1 MSNIKDLAKIV
12 ADRYDMHQQ
21 DAEKFMDDMFSLIRS
36 ALINDEQVKIK
47 GLGTF
52 KVQTVKERASVNVN
66 TGEKVMINSHD
77 RISFTPD
84 ATMRDSVNK
93 PFAHFVT
100 VPLNEGVVFDD
111 MDDMSKVADSTEHKG
126 RNLKSDG
133 YDILEHSAE
142 TTVTANTDT
151 GVNTDTGINTGQE
164 DIVETVSS
172 ELQPAASLKRAV
184 QEDIVE
190 TVASERQ
197 PAASLKRAVQEDI
210 VETVATPVYN
220 ASNVAA
226 HEAGTAV
233 PKADQHER
241 KAVMQMVQDDEN
253 RVDNSEQDE
262 IGNDMPEQSA
272 GKLNVMAIDT
282 AEDSISGEE
291 NKEPAIV
298 SLSEPEEYKTND
310 NQTEENTTAMSDE
323 KNLNPSVAE
332 DNDHSFL
339 ISLLLGLAV
348 FVVGVIVGRAT
359 ADITMQDVKAYLGLK
374 PEVKVHVIYKRL
386 PAPSPEKKD
395 STAGKKDVP
404 TAENKKVAPAAV
416 GKTDKKT
423 IKVADTEKKPVEKKA
438 ADKPMANENYN
449 KDPRVR
455 TGAYIITGVQQ
466 TVTAAEGETVASISK
481 RYLGPGMECY
491 VEALNG
497 KTISAGQKVKIPALK
512 LKKKV
517 SRQ

>member
-133 YDILEHSAE
+133 YYILEHSAE

-151 GVNTDTGINTGQE
+151 GVKTDTGINTGQE
-164 DIVETVSS
+164 DIVETLSS
-172 ELQPAASLKRAV
+172 ELQPAASLKKAG
-184 QEDIVE
+184 
-190 TVASERQ
+190 
-197 PAASLKRAVQEDI
+197 QEDI
-210 VETVATPVYN
+210 VETVATPVDN

-226 HEAGTAV
+226 HEAETAI

-272 GKLNVMAIDT
+272 GKLNFMAIDT
-282 AEDSISGEE
+282 AEDSTSGKE
-291 NKEPAIV
+291 NQEPAIV

>member
-111 MDDMSKVADSTEHKG
+111 MDDMSKVADSTEPKG
-126 RNLKSDG
+126 HNLKSDG
-133 YDILEHSAE
+133 YDILEHSA
-142 TTVTANTDT
+142 TTNTDT
-151 GVNTDTGINTGQE
+151 GVNTDTGINTRQE
-164 DIVETVSS
+164 DIVETLS
-172 ELQPAASLKRAV
+172 
-184 QEDIVE
+184 
-190 TVASERQ
+190 SERQ
-197 PAASLKRAVQEDI
+197 PADSLKRAVQEDI
-210 VETVATPVYN
+210 VETVATPVDN

-226 HEAGTAV
+226 HEAETAI

-404 TAENKKVAPAAV
+404 TADNKKVAPAAV

>member
-111 MDDMSKVADSTEHKG
+111 MDDMSKVADSTEPKG

-133 YDILEHSAE
+133 YDLLEHSAE

-151 GVNTDTGINTGQE
+151 EVNTDTGINTGQE
-164 DIVETVSS
+164 DIVETLSS

-190 TVASERQ
+190 TVA
-197 PAASLKRAVQEDI
+197 
-210 VETVATPVYN
+210 TPVDN

-226 HEAGTAV
+226 HEAETAI

>member
-190 TVASERQ
+190 R
-197 PAASLKRAVQEDI
+197 
-210 VETVATPVYN
+210 VATPVDN

-226 HEAGTAV
+226 HEAETAI

-438 ADKPMANENYN
+438 AEKPMANENYN

>member
-111 MDDMSKVADSTEHKG
+111 MDDMSKVADSTEPKG

-151 GVNTDTGINTGQE
+151 EVKTDTGINTGQE
-164 DIVETVSS
+164 DIVETLSS

-190 TVASERQ
+190 TVA
-197 PAASLKRAVQEDI
+197 
-210 VETVATPVYN
+210 TPVDN

-226 HEAGTAV
+226 HEAETAI

-298 SLSEPEEYKTND
+298 SLSGPEEYKTND

-404 TAENKKVAPAAV
+404 TAENKKVVPAAV

>member
-151 GVNTDTGINTGQE
+151 GVNTDIGINTG
-164 DIVETVSS
+164 
-172 ELQPAASLKRAV
+172 

-210 VETVATPVYN
+210 VETVATPVDN
-220 ASNVAA
+220 VSNVAA
-226 HEAGTAV
+226 HEAETAI

>member
-151 GVNTDTGINTGQE
+151 EVKTDTGINTGQE
-164 DIVETVSS
+164 DIVETLSS

-190 TVASERQ
+190 TVA
-197 PAASLKRAVQEDI
+197 
-210 VETVATPVYN
+210 TPVDN

-226 HEAGTAV
+226 HEAGTAI

-241 KAVMQMVQDDEN
+241 KAVMQMVQDDET

-262 IGNDMPEQSA
+262 IGNDLPEPSA

-416 GKTDKKT
+416 GKTDKNT

>member
-111 MDDMSKVADSTEHKG
+111 MDDMSKVADSTEPKG
-126 RNLKSDG
+126 RNIKSDG
-133 YDILEHSAE
+133 YDLLEHSAE
-142 TTVTANTDT
+142 TTVKANTDT

-190 TVASERQ
+190 TVA
-197 PAASLKRAVQEDI
+197 
-210 VETVATPVYN
+210 TPVDN

-226 HEAGTAV
+226 HEAGTAI
-233 PKADQHER
+233 PKAGQHER

-272 GKLNVMAIDT
+272 GKLNFMAIDT
-282 AEDSISGEE
+282 AEDSTSGKE
-291 NKEPAIV
+291 NQEPAIV

>member
-133 YDILEHSAE
+133 YYILEHSAE

-151 GVNTDTGINTGQE
+151 EVKTDTGINTGQE
-164 DIVETVSS
+164 DIVETLSS

-190 TVASERQ
+190 TVA
-197 PAASLKRAVQEDI
+197 
-210 VETVATPVYN
+210 TPVDN

-226 HEAGTAV
+226 HEAGTAI

>member
-111 MDDMSKVADSTEHKG
+111 MDDMSKVADSTEPKG

-164 DIVETVSS
+164 DIVETLSS
-172 ELQPAASLKRAV
+172 ELQPADSV
-184 QEDIVE
+184 
-190 TVASERQ
+190 
-197 PAASLKRAVQEDI
+197 KRAVQEDI
-210 VETVATPVYN
+210 VETVATPVDN

-226 HEAGTAV
+226 HEAGTAI

-272 GKLNVMAIDT
+272 GKLNFMAIDT
-282 AEDSISGEE
+282 AEDSTSGKE
-291 NKEPAIV
+291 NQEPAIV

>member
-151 GVNTDTGINTGQE
+151 GVNTDTGTNTGQE
-164 DIVETVSS
+164 DIVETLSS

-190 TVASERQ
+190 TVA
-197 PAASLKRAVQEDI
+197 
-210 VETVATPVYN
+210 TPVDN

-226 HEAGTAV
+226 HEAETAI

-282 AEDSISGEE
+282 AEDSTSGKE
-291 NKEPAIV
+291 NQEPTIV

>member
-151 GVNTDTGINTGQE
+151 GVNTDIGINTGQE

-190 TVASERQ
+190 TVA
-197 PAASLKRAVQEDI
+197 
-210 VETVATPVYN
+210 TPVDN
-220 ASNVAA
+220 ASNVAT
-226 HEAGTAV
+226 HEAGTAI
-233 PKADQHER
+233 PKAGQHER

>member
-151 GVNTDTGINTGQE
+151 GVNTDIGINTGQE

-190 TVASERQ
+190 TVA
-197 PAASLKRAVQEDI
+197 
-210 VETVATPVYN
+210 TPVYN

-226 HEAGTAV
+226 HEAGTAI

-272 GKLNVMAIDT
+272 GKLNFMAIDT
-282 AEDSISGEE
+282 AEDSTSGKE
-291 NKEPAIV
+291 NQEPAIV

>member
-111 MDDMSKVADSTEHKG
+111 MDDMSKVADSTEPKG
-126 RNLKSDG
+126 RNIKSDG
-133 YDILEHSAE
+133 YDLLEHSAE
-142 TTVTANTDT
+142 TTVKANTDT

-172 ELQPAASLKRAV
+172 EL
-184 QEDIVE
+184 
-190 TVASERQ
+190 Q

-272 GKLNVMAIDT
+272 GKLNFMAIDT
-282 AEDSISGEE
+282 AEDSISGKE
-291 NKEPAIV
+291 NQEPAIV

>member
-84 ATMRDSVNK
+84 AMMRDSVNK

-133 YDILEHSAE
+133 YDILEHSA
-142 TTVTANTDT
+142 TTNTDT
-151 GVNTDTGINTGQE
+151 GVNTDTGINTRQE
-164 DIVETVSS
+164 DIVETLS
-172 ELQPAASLKRAV
+172 
-184 QEDIVE
+184 
-190 TVASERQ
+190 SERQ
-197 PAASLKRAVQEDI
+197 PADSLKRAVQEDI
-210 VETVATPVYN
+210 VETVATPVDN

-226 HEAGTAV
+226 HEAETAI

-298 SLSEPEEYKTND
+298 SLSEPEEYKTNY

-416 GKTDKKT
+416 GKTDKNT

>member
-111 MDDMSKVADSTEHKG
+111 MDDMSKVADSTEPKG

-164 DIVETVSS
+164 DIVETLSS

-190 TVASERQ
+190 TVA
-197 PAASLKRAVQEDI
+197 
-210 VETVATPVYN
+210 TPVDN

-226 HEAGTAV
+226 HEAGTAI

-262 IGNDMPEQSA
+262 IGNDMSEQSA
-272 GKLNVMAIDT
+272 GKLNVMAIDM

-416 GKTDKKT
+416 GKTDKNT

>member
-164 DIVETVSS
+164 DIVETLSS

-190 TVASERQ
+190 TVA
-197 PAASLKRAVQEDI
+197 
-210 VETVATPVYN
+210 TPVDN

-226 HEAGTAV
+226 HEAETAI

-241 KAVMQMVQDDEN
+241 KAGMQMVQDDEN

-395 STAGKKDVP
+395 STAGKKDVH
-404 TAENKKVAPAAV
+404 TADNKKVAPAAV

>member
-164 DIVETVSS
+164 DIVETMC
-172 ELQPAASLKRAV
+172 
-184 QEDIVE
+184 
-190 TVASERQ
+190 SERQ
-197 PAASLKRAVQEDI
+197 PAASSTTAGQEDI
-210 VETVATPVYN
+210 VETVATPADN

-226 HEAGTAV
+226 HEAETTI

-253 RVDNSEQDE
+253 IVDNSEQDE

-282 AEDSISGEE
+282 AEDSISGKE
-291 NKEPAIV
+291 NQEPAIV

-438 ADKPMANENYN
+438 AEKPMANENYN

>member
-133 YDILEHSAE
+133 YDIQEHSAE

-164 DIVETVSS
+164 DIVETLSS

-190 TVASERQ
+190 TVA
-197 PAASLKRAVQEDI
+197 
-210 VETVATPVYN
+210 TPVDN

-226 HEAGTAV
+226 HEAETAI

-253 RVDNSEQDE
+253 IVDNSEQDE
-262 IGNDMPEQSA
+262 IGNDIPEQSA

-416 GKTDKKT
+416 GKTDKNT
-423 IKVADTEKKPVEKKA
+423 IKVADTEKKQVEKKA

>member
-151 GVNTDTGINTGQE
+151 EVKTDTGINTGQE
-164 DIVETVSS
+164 DIVETLSS

-190 TVASERQ
+190 TVA
-197 PAASLKRAVQEDI
+197 
-210 VETVATPVYN
+210 TPVAN

-226 HEAGTAV
+226 HEAGTAI

>member
-151 GVNTDTGINTGQE
+151 EVKTDTGINTGQE
-164 DIVETVSS
+164 DIV
-172 ELQPAASLKRAV
+172 K
-184 QEDIVE
+184 
-190 TVASERQ
+190 
-197 PAASLKRAVQEDI
+197 
-210 VETVATPVYN
+210 TVATPVDN

-226 HEAGTAV
+226 HEAGTAI

-423 IKVADTEKKPVEKKA
+423 IKVADTEKKPVEKKS

>member
-151 GVNTDTGINTGQE
+151 GVITDTGTNTG
-164 DIVETVSS
+164 
-172 ELQPAASLKRAV
+172 

-197 PAASLKRAVQEDI
+197 PAASLKRAGQEDN
-210 VETVATPVYN
+210 VETVATPVDN
-220 ASNVAA
+220 VSNVAA
-226 HEAGTAV
+226 HEAETAI

-416 GKTDKKT
+416 GKTDKNT

>member
-164 DIVETVSS
+164 DIVETLSS
-172 ELQPAASLKRAV
+172 ELQPAASLK
-184 QEDIVE
+184 
-190 TVASERQ
+190 
-197 PAASLKRAVQEDI
+197 KAVQEDI
-210 VETVATPVYN
+210 VETVATPVVN

-226 HEAGTAV
+226 HEAETAI

-282 AEDSISGEE
+282 AEDSTSGEE

-416 GKTDKKT
+416 GKTDKNT

>member
-164 DIVETVSS
+164 DIVETLSID
-172 ELQPAASLKRAV
+172 LQPAASLKKAG
-184 QEDIVE
+184 
-190 TVASERQ
+190 
-197 PAASLKRAVQEDI
+197 QEDI
-210 VETVATPVYN
+210 VETVATPVDN
-220 ASNVAA
+220 VSNVAA
-226 HEAGTAV
+226 HEAETAI

-291 NKEPAIV
+291 NKEQAIV
-298 SLSEPEEYKTND
+298 SLSEPEEYKTNE

-416 GKTDKKT
+416 GKTDKNT

>member
-142 TTVTANTDT
+142 TTVKANTDT

-164 DIVETVSS
+164 DIVETLS
-172 ELQPAASLKRAV
+172 
-184 QEDIVE
+184 
-190 TVASERQ
+190 SERQ

-210 VETVATPVYN
+210 VETVATPVDN

-226 HEAGTAV
+226 YEAETAI
-233 PKADQHER
+233 PKAGQHER

-253 RVDNSEQDE
+253 RVDNSGQDE

-416 GKTDKKT
+416 GKTDKNT
-423 IKVADTEKKPVEKKA
+423 IKVADTEKKPVEKKS

>member
-111 MDDMSKVADSTEHKG
+111 MDDMSKVADSTEPKG

-164 DIVETVSS
+164 DIVETLSS

-190 TVASERQ
+190 TVA
-197 PAASLKRAVQEDI
+197 
-210 VETVATPVYN
+210 TPVDN
-220 ASNVAA
+220 AFNVAA
-226 HEAGTAV
+226 HEAGTAI

-241 KAVMQMVQDDEN
+241 KAVKQMVQDDEN
-253 RVDNSEQDE
+253 IVDNSEQDE

>member
-164 DIVETVSS
+164 DIVETLS
-172 ELQPAASLKRAV
+172 
-184 QEDIVE
+184 
-190 TVASERQ
+190 SERQ

-210 VETVATPVYN
+210 VETVATPVDN

-226 HEAGTAV
+226 HEAETAI

-241 KAVMQMVQDDEN
+241 KAVMQMVQDDET
-253 RVDNSEQDE
+253 RVDNSEQVE
-262 IGNDMPEQSA
+262 VGNDMPEQSA

-282 AEDSISGEE
+282 AEDSIAGKE
-291 NKEPAIV
+291 NQEPAIV

-332 DNDHSFL
+332 DNDHSFV
-339 ISLLLGLAV
+339 ISLWLGLAV

-359 ADITMQDVKAYLGLK
+359 ADITMQDVKAYFGLK

>member
-126 RNLKSDG
+126 HNLKSDG

-164 DIVETVSS
+164 DIVETVAS

-190 TVASERQ
+190 TVA
-197 PAASLKRAVQEDI
+197 
-210 VETVATPVYN
+210 TPVDN

-226 HEAGTAV
+226 HEAGTAI

-282 AEDSISGEE
+282 AEDSTSGEE

>member
-21 DAEKFMDDMFSLIRS
+21 DAEKFMEDMFSLIRS

-151 GVNTDTGINTGQE
+151 EVKTDTGINTGQE
-164 DIVETVSS
+164 DIVETLSS

-190 TVASERQ
+190 TVA
-197 PAASLKRAVQEDI
+197 
-210 VETVATPVYN
+210 TPVDN

-226 HEAGTAV
+226 HEAGTAI

-282 AEDSISGEE
+282 AEDSIAGEE

>member
-111 MDDMSKVADSTEHKG
+111 MDDMSKVADSTEPKG
-126 RNLKSDG
+126 RNIKSDG
-133 YDILEHSAE
+133 YDLLEHSAE
-142 TTVTANTDT
+142 TTVKANTDT

-190 TVASERQ
+190 TVA
-197 PAASLKRAVQEDI
+197 
-210 VETVATPVYN
+210 TPVDN

-226 HEAGTAV
+226 HEAETAI

-253 RVDNSEQDE
+253 RVDNSKQDE

>member
-1 MSNIKDLAKIV
+1 MSNIKDLAKII

-111 MDDMSKVADSTEHKG
+111 MDDMSKVSDSTEPKG

-151 GVNTDTGINTGQE
+151 EVKTDTGINTGQE
-164 DIVETVSS
+164 DIVETLS
-172 ELQPAASLKRAV
+172 
-184 QEDIVE
+184 
-190 TVASERQ
+190 SERQ
-197 PAASLKRAVQEDI
+197 PAVSLKRAGQEDI
-210 VETVATPVYN
+210 VETVATPVDN

-226 HEAGTAV
+226 HEAGTAI

-272 GKLNVMAIDT
+272 GKLNVMAIDA
-282 AEDSISGEE
+282 AEDSTSGEE
-291 NKEPAIV
+291 NNEPAIV
-298 SLSEPEEYKTND
+298 SLSGPEEYKTND

>member
-111 MDDMSKVADSTEHKG
+111 MDDMSKVADSTEPKG

-151 GVNTDTGINTGQE
+151 EVKTDTGINTGQE
-164 DIVETVSS
+164 DIVETLSS

-190 TVASERQ
+190 TVA
-197 PAASLKRAVQEDI
+197 
-210 VETVATPVYN
+210 TPVDN

-226 HEAGTAV
+226 HEAETAI

-310 NQTEENTTAMSDE
+310 NQTEDNTTAMSDE

>member
-151 GVNTDTGINTGQE
+151 EVKTDTGINTGQE
-164 DIVETVSS
+164 DIVETLSS

-190 TVASERQ
+190 TVA
-197 PAASLKRAVQEDI
+197 
-210 VETVATPVYN
+210 TPVDN

-226 HEAGTAV
+226 HEAGTAI

-423 IKVADTEKKPVEKKA
+423 IKVADTERKPVEKKA
-438 ADKPMANENYN
+438 ADKPVANENYN

>member
-111 MDDMSKVADSTEHKG
+111 MDDMSKVADSTEPKG

-164 DIVETVSS
+164 DIVETLSS

-190 TVASERQ
+190 TVA
-197 PAASLKRAVQEDI
+197 
-210 VETVATPVYN
+210 TPVDN

-226 HEAGTAV
+226 HEAETAI

-282 AEDSISGEE
+282 AEDSTSGKE
-291 NKEPAIV
+291 NQEPAIV

>member
-164 DIVETVSS
+164 DIVETLSS

-190 TVASERQ
+190 TVA
-197 PAASLKRAVQEDI
+197 
-210 VETVATPVYN
+210 TPVDN

-226 HEAGTAV
+226 HEAETAI

-404 TAENKKVAPAAV
+404 TAENKKVAPAAM
-416 GKTDKKT
+416 GKTDKNT

>member
-164 DIVETVSS
+164 DIVETLSS

-190 TVASERQ
+190 TVA
-197 PAASLKRAVQEDI
+197 
-210 VETVATPVYN
+210 TPVDN

-226 HEAGTAV
+226 HEAETAI

-253 RVDNSEQDE
+253 RVDNSGQDE

-282 AEDSISGEE
+282 AEDSTSGKE
-291 NKEPAIV
+291 NQEPAIV

-404 TAENKKVAPAAV
+404 TAENKNVAPAAV

>member
-111 MDDMSKVADSTEHKG
+111 MDDMSKVADSTEPKG

-151 GVNTDTGINTGQE
+151 EVKTDTGINTGQE
-164 DIVETVSS
+164 DIVETLPS

-190 TVASERQ
+190 TVA
-197 PAASLKRAVQEDI
+197 
-210 VETVATPVYN
+210 TPVDN

-226 HEAGTAV
+226 HEAGTAI

-438 ADKPMANENYN
+438 AEKPMANENYN

>member
-164 DIVETVSS
+164 DIVETLSS
-172 ELQPAASLKRAV
+172 ELQPVASLK
-184 QEDIVE
+184 
-190 TVASERQ
+190 
-197 PAASLKRAVQEDI
+197 KAVQEDI
-210 VETVATPVYN
+210 VETVATPVDT

-226 HEAGTAV
+226 HEAETAI

-282 AEDSISGEE
+282 AEDSTSGKE
-291 NKEPAIV
+291 NQEPAVV
-298 SLSEPEEYKTND
+298 SHSEPEEYKTND

>member
-111 MDDMSKVADSTEHKG
+111 MDDMSKVADSTEPKG
-126 RNLKSDG
+126 RNIKSDG
-133 YDILEHSAE
+133 YDLLEHSAE
-142 TTVTANTDT
+142 TIVKANTDT

-190 TVASERQ
+190 TVA
-197 PAASLKRAVQEDI
+197 
-210 VETVATPVYN
+210 TPVDN

-226 HEAGTAV
+226 HEAGTAI

>member
-111 MDDMSKVADSTEHKG
+111 MDDMSKVADSTEPKG

-151 GVNTDTGINTGQE
+151 GVKTDTGINTG
-164 DIVETVSS
+164 
-172 ELQPAASLKRAV
+172 

-210 VETVATPVYN
+210 VETVATPVDN
-220 ASNVAA
+220 VSNVAA
-226 HEAGTAV
+226 HEAETAI

-253 RVDNSEQDE
+253 RVDNSGQDE

-282 AEDSISGEE
+282 AEDSISDKE
-291 NKEPAIV
+291 NQEPAIV

-423 IKVADTEKKPVEKKA
+423 IKVADTEKKPIEKKA
-438 ADKPMANENYN
+438 AEKPMANENYN